1 MPGEA
6 IPGMKLGKGKE
17 GSFRVASGEVVSNLA
32 FLKLEGPGTFDG
44 SQIEIGAQVVEIAKS
59 LASEDEMFGIGMMII
74 MHCSGNRQ
82 APQR

>member
-44 SQIEIGAQVVEIAKS
+44 SQIEIGAQVVETQLHS
-59 LASEDEMFGIGMMII
+59 TERTRTCTRTLGMGTLER
-74 MHCSGNRQ
+74 MHMR
-82 APQR
+82 RY